1 MERYS
6 AYVKGKYATSIP
18 APAGTLLSPATDAE
32 HAETIKL
39 PYQSVVGIE
48 SQAFISAQHCHT
60 RELWADLFT
69 KNLSSVLFVK
79 FRDGITGY
87 TRDLAIGYE
96 QHEAS
101 ALFIS
106 VYSTSP
112 ARIA

>member
-1 MERYS
+1 M
-6 AYVKGKYATSIP
+6 GP
-18 APAGTLLSPATDAE
+18 
-32 HAETIKL
+32 
-39 PYQSVVGIE
+39 
-48 SQAFISAQHCHT
+48 
-60 RELWADLFT
+60 

-106 VYSTSP
+106 VYLTSP